1 MRSPSFYPLVL
12 LSAIVITACDQPEDS
27 QVITVPTDETYSV
40 EFQDDSTVT
49 AVVYCNTC
57 GTSYEAGSDG
67 SISIGLLG
75 CTKLGCPK
83 SQVQDYFPQALHD
96 ATFWSIQANNLLI
109 LYSHNGET
117 GTLAF
122 EADVLEEN
130 NAPYP
135 LIGTPWLLKSIQV
148 E

>member
-1 MRSPSFYPLVL
+1 MQSPSFYPLVFL
-12 LSAIVITACDQPEDS
+12 TAIVIACEQPEDS
-27 QVITVPTDETYSV
+27 DVITVPTDETYSV
-40 EFQDDSTVT
+40 VFQDDSTVT

-67 SISIGLLG
+67 SISIGSLG
-75 CTKLGCPK
+75 CTKEYCGE
-83 SQVQDYFPQALHD
+83 SQVQDLFPLAPHG

-148 E
+148 D